1 MTKKT
6 TTTRGRRRETVASA
20 RKLAAGRAAL
30 ALAERA
36 TREAVGKGRKL
47 QGTEGPSNSK
57 ADVWIRR
64 MARGA
69 TSLFVARTERARR
82 WVLTATD
89 AEGNEGAFGLGAY
102 VIDPSDESL
111 MAEAARKAGLTVST

>member
-1 MTKKT
+1 MVKKKASA
-6 TTTRGRRRETVASA
+6 GRRETVASA
-20 RKLAAGRAAL
+20 RRLAAGRAAL

-36 TREAVGKGRKL
+36 TLEVKRGRKL
-47 QGTEGPSNSK
+47 QGGEPSDPK

-64 MARGA
+64 MAKGSV
-69 TSLFVARTERARR
+69 SLFVARSDRARK

-89 AEGNEGAFGLGAY
+89 ADGNEGAFGLGAY